1 MSTPAREA
9 PPAPGVQAER
19 TSLSWERTALAT
31 GVVAGL
37 LLHSRPTAAAGVV
50 ALLLTATLLV
60 VSRRRYTDCL
70 RRLESDRS
78 PVHVP
83 AVRLVTV
90 ATLVLA
96 LVATCAVL

>member
-37 LLHSRPTAAAGVV
+37 LLHSGPTAYGVV
-50 ALLLTATLLV
+50 ALSLTVALLV
-60 VSRRRYTDCL
+60 MSRRRYTDCL
-70 RRLESDRS
+70 QRLENGRS
-78 PVHVP
+78 PIHVP

-90 ATLVLA
+90 STLVLA
-96 LVATCAVL
+96 LVATCAVR

>member
-1 MSTPAREA
+1 MSTPAGET

-37 LLHSRPTAAAGVV
+37 LLHSRPTGAAGVV

-70 RRLESDRS
+70 QRLEADRS
-78 PVHVP
+78 PVDVP

-96 LVATCAVL
+96 LVATCAVR